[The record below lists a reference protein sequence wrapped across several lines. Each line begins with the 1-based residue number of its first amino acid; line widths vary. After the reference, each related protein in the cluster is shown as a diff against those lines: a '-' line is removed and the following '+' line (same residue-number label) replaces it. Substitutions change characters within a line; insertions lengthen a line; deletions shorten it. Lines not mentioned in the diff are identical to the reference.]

1 MQGTRNNQRMFE
13 EIGALER
20 TARLYQIIGSADLL
34 EVYARNQERLVGTL
48 DELLA
53 MPLEDKARKEA
64 LGLKAE
70 AERLHEELK
79 LSSPTSAR
87 MSALVNAF
95 PQLSAMA
102 SQVSNRVNAEIDRE
116 LSSLQA
122 ATQHAQRNLFWW
134 SLWLIPLTLAV
145 VGVFTYL
152 FGRPIRAIDRA
163 ISELGRGTFSRPI
176 AIRGPADL
184 ERLAAQLEWLRG
196 RLLDLAQ
203 EKNRFLRHMS
213 HELKTPLANIRE
225 GTELLMD
232 GAVGELQSGQREVTA
247 ILRENGMKLQR
258 LIENLLS
265 FSAWQAKSVGLEISE
280 FKLRPLI
287 KGVLENQQL
296 TLVAQRVRLDVQVE
310 DLTALADRGKIR
322 LILDNLLSNAIK
334 FTPRGGTISIHARA
348 EREQLVLDV
357 MDSGPGIPAE
367 ERNRIFEAFYQ
378 GKTPQG
384 GHVKGTGIG
393 LSVVTEFVNAHG
405 GSIEILEAK
414 AGGAHFRV
422 RLPMR
427 QAAPTSREKKLMLHR
442 WRGLAACALIIGTSG
457 GCSLGLGDIFTRQ
470 KPAAPIEQD
479 HITAQDL
486 GPIAPLLDMMSSLP
500 QGDPARQAEI
510 FQAAKDA
517 AELTPTTS
525 NRLQVMRWHWRP
537 RATAARIPSQPSDS
551 CRNCWPGLKLYCLL
565 SAYWPWWSSRK
576 SNRG

>member
-1 MQGTRNNQRMFE
+1 MLVGFTIVAAPLLFAIVNAAVQMNRLSIRSQELVAHGMEGTRNNQRMFE

-20 TARLYQIIGSADLL
+20 TARLYQIIGSANLL
-34 EVYARNQERLVGTL
+34 EDYARTHGRLVNTIRELLTLPL
-48 DELLA
+48 DEESQREAQAVQAQATRL
-53 MPLEDKARKEA
+53 LEDLRHAA
-64 LGLKAE
+64 
-70 AERLHEELK
+70 
-79 LSSPTSAR
+79 PNSAH
-87 MSALVNAF
+87 MADLIATF
-95 PQLSAMA
+95 PQLSEAA
-102 SQVSNRVNAEIDRE
+102 SNVSNRI
-116 LSSLQA
+116 SLQIDQETA
-122 ATQHAQRNLFWW
+122 SLELATQHAQKNL
-134 SLWLIPLTLAV
+134 LLQTLLLVPMTLAV
-145 VGVFTYL
+145 VGLFTYL

-184 ERLAAQLEWLRG
+184 ERLAAQLEWLRS

-232 GAVGELQSGQREVTA
+232 GAVGELQSAQREVTA

-265 FSAWQAKSVGLEISE
+265 FSAWQAKSVGLEVSE

-287 KGVLENQQL
+287 KSVLENQQL

-310 DLTALADRGKIR
+310 DLTPLADRGKVR

-334 FTPRGGTISIHARA
+334 FTPRGGTISLHARS

-357 MDSGPGIPAE
+357 MDSGPGIPAD

-405 GSIEILEAK
+405 GSVEILEAK
-414 AGGAHFRV
+414 VGGAHFRV
-422 RLPMR
+422 RLPLR
-427 QAAPTSREKKLMLHR
+427 QTTALLREKAH
-442 WRGLAACALIIGTSG
+442 AA
-457 GCSLGLGDIFTRQ
+457 
-470 KPAAPIEQD
+470 
-479 HITAQDL
+479 
-486 GPIAPLLDMMSSLP
+486 
-500 QGDPARQAEI
+500 
-510 FQAAKDA
+510 
-517 AELTPTTS
+517 
-525 NRLQVMRWHWRP
+525 
-537 RATAARIPSQPSDS
+537 
-551 CRNCWPGLKLYCLL
+551 
-565 SAYWPWWSSRK
+565 
-576 SNRG
+576 

>member
-1 MQGTRNNQRMFE
+1 MLIGFTIVAAPLLFAIVNAAVQMNRLSNRSVQLVVHGIQSTRNNQRMFE
-13 EIGALER
+13 EIAALER
-20 TARLYQIIGSADLL
+20 TARLYQIIGNADLV
-34 EVYARNQERLVGTL
+34 ESYARHNERLVASLNDLLTL
-48 DELLA
+48 PLDAQSRNDATALLT
-53 MPLEDKARKEA
+53 EA
-64 LGLKAE
+64 D
-70 AERLHEELK
+70 RLLQELK
-79 LSSPTSAR
+79 TSAANSSQ
-87 MSALVNAF
+87 MADLVNAF
-95 PQLSAMA
+95 PHVSELA
-102 SQVSNRVNAEIDRE
+102 SQVSNRVSAQIDRE
-116 LSSLQA
+116 LASLQLA
-122 ATQHAQRNLFWW
+122 AQQAQQYLFWR
-134 SLWLIPLTLAV
+134 TLLLVPMTLVV

-152 FGRPIRAIDRA
+152 FGRPIRAIDRS

-184 ERLAAQLEWLRG
+184 ERLATQLEWLRV

-265 FSAWQAKSVGLEISE
+265 FSAWQAKSVGLEVSE

-287 KGVLENQQL
+287 KTVLENQQL

-310 DLTALADRGKIR
+310 DLTPLADRGKVR

-334 FTPRGGTISIHARA
+334 FTPRGGTICIHARG
-348 EREQLVLDV
+348 EREQLLLEV

-367 ERNRIFEAFYQ
+367 ERKRIFEAFYQ

-393 LSVVTEFVNAHG
+393 LSVVTEFVNAHS

-427 QAAPTSREKKLMLHR
+427 Q
-442 WRGLAACALIIGTSG
+442 
-457 GCSLGLGDIFTRQ
+457 
-470 KPAAPIEQD
+470 PAAPPREKA
-479 HITAQDL
+479 H
-486 GPIAPLLDMMSSLP
+486 
-500 QGDPARQAEI
+500 
-510 FQAAKDA
+510 AA
-517 AELTPTTS
+517 
-525 NRLQVMRWHWRP
+525 
-537 RATAARIPSQPSDS
+537 
-551 CRNCWPGLKLYCLL
+551 
-565 SAYWPWWSSRK
+565 
-576 SNRG
+576 

>member
-1 MQGTRNNQRMFE
+1 MRFPRPKSLSGLMLIGFTIVAAPLLFAIVNAAVQMNRLSTRSEQLVVHGVRVTRNNQRMFE

-34 EVYARNQERLVGTL
+34 DTYARNQQSLSGTL
-48 DELLA
+48 DELLVL
-53 MPLEDKARKEA
+53 PLD
-64 LGLKAE
+64 AE
-70 AERLHEELK
+70 ARDDALALQSEAGRLHEELQR
-79 LSSPTSAR
+79 SAPNSTR
-87 MSALVNAF
+87 MAELIKAF
-95 PQLSAMA
+95 PQLTDTA
-102 SQVSNRVNAEIDRE
+102 SKVSNRVSAQIDRE
-116 LSSLQA
+116 LAGLQQ
-122 ATQHAQRNLFWW
+122 ATQLAQRNLFWET
-134 SLWLIPLTLAV
+134 LLLVPLTLAV

-184 ERLAAQLEWLRG
+184 ERLATQLEWLRS

-232 GAVGELQSGQREVTA
+232 GAVGELQSAQREVTA

-265 FSAWQAKSVGLEISE
+265 FSAWQAKSVGLEITE

-287 KGVLENQQL
+287 KSVLENQQL
-296 TLVAQRVRLDVQVE
+296 TLVAQRVRLDVQVQ
-310 DLTALADRGKIR
+310 DLTPVADRGKVR

-357 MDSGPGIPAE
+357 MDSGPGIPPD

-393 LSVVTEFVNAHG
+393 LSVVTEFVNAHS

-414 AGGAHFRV
+414 TGGAHFRV

-427 QAAPTSREKKLMLHR
+427 QAVAPREKKAH
-442 WRGLAACALIIGTSG
+442 AA
-457 GCSLGLGDIFTRQ
+457 
-470 KPAAPIEQD
+470 
-479 HITAQDL
+479 
-486 GPIAPLLDMMSSLP
+486 
-500 QGDPARQAEI
+500 
-510 FQAAKDA
+510 
-517 AELTPTTS
+517 
-525 NRLQVMRWHWRP
+525 
-537 RATAARIPSQPSDS
+537 
-551 CRNCWPGLKLYCLL
+551 
-565 SAYWPWWSSRK
+565 
-576 SNRG
+576 

>member
-1 MQGTRNNQRMFE
+1 MRFPQPKSLSGLMLIGFTIVAAPLLFAIVNAAVQMNRLSTRSEQLVVDGVRATRNNQRMFE

-20 TARLYQIIGSADLL
+20 TARLYQIVGNADLL
-34 EVYARNQERLVGTL
+34 DVYARIHGRLISTVN
-48 DELLA
+48 ELLGL
-53 MPLEDKARKEA
+53 PLDAQTRDGAR
-64 LGLKAE
+64 GLENE
-70 AERLHEELK
+70 AERLHTELRHD
-79 LSSPTSAR
+79 SPNSPRMADLVSAY
-87 MSALVNAF
+87 
-95 PQLSAMA
+95 PQLSDMA
-102 SQVSNRVNAEIDRE
+102 SQVSNRVSAQIDSE
-116 LSSLQA
+116 LTKLQQ
-122 ATQHAQRNLFWW
+122 ATQGAQRNLFWET
-134 SLWLIPLTLAV
+134 LLLVPLTLAV
-145 VGVFTYL
+145 VAVFTYL

-232 GAVGELQSGQREVTA
+232 GAVGELQSSQREVTA

-287 KGVLENQQL
+287 KSVLENQQL

-310 DLTALADRGKIR
+310 DLTTLADRGKVR
-322 LILDNLLSNAIK
+322 LILDNLLSNAVK
-334 FTPRGGTISIHARA
+334 FTPRGGTIAIHARG
-348 EREQLVLDV
+348 EREQLVIDV
-357 MDSGPGIPAE
+357 MDSGPGIPPE

-414 AGGAHFRV
+414 AGGAQFRV

-427 QAAPTSREKKLMLHR
+427 QAATPSEEAH
-442 WRGLAACALIIGTSG
+442 AA
-457 GCSLGLGDIFTRQ
+457 
-470 KPAAPIEQD
+470 
-479 HITAQDL
+479 
-486 GPIAPLLDMMSSLP
+486 
-500 QGDPARQAEI
+500 
-510 FQAAKDA
+510 
-517 AELTPTTS
+517 
-525 NRLQVMRWHWRP
+525 
-537 RATAARIPSQPSDS
+537 
-551 CRNCWPGLKLYCLL
+551 
-565 SAYWPWWSSRK
+565 
-576 SNRG
+576 

>member
-1 MQGTRNNQRMFE
+1 MLIGFTIVAAPLLFAIVNAAVQMSRLSNRSEQLVVHGMQGTRNNQLMLQ

-34 EVYARNQERLVGTL
+34 EVYARNHERLTATVNELLTLPLDAQVQRDARTLRSEADRLL
-48 DELLA
+48 DEIKHSA
-53 MPLEDKARKEA
+53 PN
-64 LGLKAE
+64 
-70 AERLHEELK
+70 
-79 LSSPTSAR
+79 SAR
-87 MSALVNAF
+87 MADLVNAF
-95 PQLSAMA
+95 PNLSELA
-102 SQVSNRVNAEIDRE
+102 SKVSTRVSAQIDLE
-116 LSSLQA
+116 FSALQIA
-122 ATQHAQRNLFWW
+122 AQRAQQKLF
-134 SLWLIPLTLAV
+134 LQTLLLVPMTLAV
-145 VGVFTYL
+145 VAVFTYV

-184 ERLAAQLEWLRG
+184 ERLAAQLEWLRS

-232 GAVGELQSGQREVTA
+232 GAVGELQSSQREVMA

-287 KGVLENQQL
+287 KTVLENQQL

-310 DLTALADRGKIR
+310 DLTPLADRGKVR

-334 FTPRGGTISIHARA
+334 FTPRGGTISIHAHG
-348 EREQLVLDV
+348 ERENFLLDV
-357 MDSGPGIPAE
+357 TDSGPGIPAD
-367 ERNRIFEAFYQ
+367 ERGKIFEAFYQ

-405 GSIEILEAK
+405 GSIEIFDAK

-427 QAAPTSREKKLMLHR
+427 QSTVAAAASPREKAH
-442 WRGLAACALIIGTSG
+442 AA
-457 GCSLGLGDIFTRQ
+457 
-470 KPAAPIEQD
+470 
-479 HITAQDL
+479 
-486 GPIAPLLDMMSSLP
+486 
-500 QGDPARQAEI
+500 
-510 FQAAKDA
+510 
-517 AELTPTTS
+517 
-525 NRLQVMRWHWRP
+525 
-537 RATAARIPSQPSDS
+537 
-551 CRNCWPGLKLYCLL
+551 
-565 SAYWPWWSSRK
+565 
-576 SNRG
+576 

>member
-1 MQGTRNNQRMFE
+1 MLIGFTIVAAPLLFAIVNAAVQMNRLSTRSEQLVVHGVRATRNNQRMFE

-20 TARLYQIIGSADLL
+20 TARLYQIIGNGDLL
-34 EVYARNQERLVGTL
+34 DVYARNHDRLIATVN
-48 DELLA
+48 ELLGL
-53 MPLEDKARKEA
+53 PLDAETRDGARA
-64 LGLKAE
+64 LENE

-79 LSSPTSAR
+79 HDTPNSAR
-87 MSALVNAF
+87 MTDLINAF
-95 PQLSAMA
+95 PPLSDMA
-102 SQVSNRVNAEIDRE
+102 SKVSDRISAQIDSE
-116 LSSLQA
+116 LSNLQL
-122 ATQHAQRNLFWW
+122 ATQLAQRSLFWET
-134 SLWLIPLTLAV
+134 LLLVPLTLAV

-232 GAVGELQSGQREVTA
+232 GAVGELQSSQREVTA

-287 KGVLENQQL
+287 KSVLENQQL
-296 TLVAQRVRLDVQVE
+296 TLVAQRVRLDVHVE
-310 DLTALADRGKIR
+310 DLTTLSDRGKVR

-334 FTPRGGTISIHARA
+334 FTPRGGTIAIHARG

-393 LSVVTEFVNAHG
+393 LSVVTEFVSAHS

-427 QAAPTSREKKLMLHR
+427 QAAAPREKAH
-442 WRGLAACALIIGTSG
+442 AA
-457 GCSLGLGDIFTRQ
+457 
-470 KPAAPIEQD
+470 
-479 HITAQDL
+479 
-486 GPIAPLLDMMSSLP
+486 
-500 QGDPARQAEI
+500 
-510 FQAAKDA
+510 
-517 AELTPTTS
+517 
-525 NRLQVMRWHWRP
+525 
-537 RATAARIPSQPSDS
+537 
-551 CRNCWPGLKLYCLL
+551 
-565 SAYWPWWSSRK
+565 
-576 SNRG
+576 

>member
-1 MQGTRNNQRMFE
+1 MLIGFTIVAAPLLFAIVNAAVQMNRLSVRSQQLVIHGMQGTRNNQRMFE

-20 TARLYQIIGSADLL
+20 QARLYQIIGNPDLL
-34 EVYARNQERLVGTL
+34 DVYARHHARLMTAIQ
-48 DELLA
+48 ELLTL
-53 MPLEDKARKEA
+53 PLDAASQKGVADLEA
-64 LGLKAE
+64 QAQQLQQDIKRA
-70 AERLHEELK
+70 APN
-79 LSSPTSAR
+79 SPHMADLIGT
-87 MSALVNAF
+87 F
-95 PQLSAMA
+95 PQLAEAAEHA
-102 SQVSNRVNAEIDRE
+102 SDRISLQIDRE
-116 LSSLQA
+116 TASLEQA
-122 ATQHAQRNLFWW
+122 TEQAQQNL
-134 SLWLIPLTLAV
+134 LWQTLLLVPMTLAV

-232 GAVGELQSGQREVTA
+232 GAVGELQSSQREVTA

-265 FSAWQAKSVGLEISE
+265 FSAWQAKSVGLEVSE
-280 FKLRPLI
+280 FRLRPLI

-310 DLTALADRGKIR
+310 DLTALADRSKVR

-334 FTPRGGTISIHARA
+334 FTPRGGTISLHARS
-348 EREQLVLDV
+348 EREQLLLDV
-357 MDSGPGIPAE
+357 IDSGPGIPAD

-405 GSIEILEAK
+405 GSIEILDSK
-414 AGGAHFRV
+414 GGAHFRV
-422 RLPMR
+422 RLPLR
-427 QAAPTSREKKLMLHR
+427 Q
-442 WRGLAACALIIGTSG
+442 
-457 GCSLGLGDIFTRQ
+457 
-470 KPAAPIEQD
+470 
-479 HITAQDL
+479 
-486 GPIAPLLDMMSSLP
+486 
-500 QGDPARQAEI
+500 
-510 FQAAKDA
+510 
-517 AELTPTTS
+517 
-525 NRLQVMRWHWRP
+525 
-537 RATAARIPSQPSDS
+537 TAAARA
-551 CRNCWPGLKLYCLL
+551 K
-565 SAYWPWWSSRK
+565 AHAA
-576 SNRG
+576 

>member
-1 MQGTRNNQRMFE
+1 MLIGFTIVAAPLLFAIVNAAVQMNHLSTRSEQLVVHGVQGSRNNQRMFE
-13 EIGALER
+13 EIAALER
-20 TARLYQIIGSADLL
+20 SARLYQIIATAELL
-34 EVYARNQERLVGTL
+34 DGYTRNHDRLVATL
-48 DELLA
+48 NELLA
-53 MPLEDKARKEA
+53 LPLDAEARNEVRA
-64 LGLKAE
+64 LQAE
-70 AERLHEELK
+70 AERLLYELK
-79 LSSPTSAR
+79 KTAPASAH
-87 MSALVNAF
+87 MTELINAVA
-95 PQLSAMA
+95 QLSELA
-102 SQVSNRVNAEIDRE
+102 SKVSNRISSQIDRE
-116 LSSLQA
+116 LASLQL
-122 ATQHAQRNLFWW
+122 ATQRAQQNLFWET
-134 SLWLIPLTLAV
+134 LLLVPMTLAV

-232 GAVGELQSGQREVTA
+232 GAVGELQSAQREVTA

-280 FKLRPLI
+280 FKLRPLV
-287 KGVLENQQL
+287 KSVLENQQL

-310 DLTALADRGKIR
+310 DLTPLADRGKVR

-334 FTPRGGTISIHARA
+334 FTPRGGTISIHARG
-348 EREQLVLDV
+348 ERDQLVLDV
-357 MDSGPGIPAE
+357 MDSGPGIPPE

-405 GSIEILEAK
+405 GSIEILESK
-414 AGGAHFRV
+414 SGGAHFRV

-427 QAAPTSREKKLMLHR
+427 QAAATREKAH
-442 WRGLAACALIIGTSG
+442 AA
-457 GCSLGLGDIFTRQ
+457 
-470 KPAAPIEQD
+470 
-479 HITAQDL
+479 
-486 GPIAPLLDMMSSLP
+486 
-500 QGDPARQAEI
+500 
-510 FQAAKDA
+510 
-517 AELTPTTS
+517 
-525 NRLQVMRWHWRP
+525 
-537 RATAARIPSQPSDS
+537 
-551 CRNCWPGLKLYCLL
+551 
-565 SAYWPWWSSRK
+565 
-576 SNRG
+576 

>member
-1 MQGTRNNQRMFE
+1 MLIGFTIVAAPLLFAIVNAAVQMNRLSVRSQQLVVHGMQGTRNNQRMFE

-20 TARLYQIIGSADLL
+20 QARLYQIIGSADLL
-34 EVYARNQERLVGTL
+34 EVYARHHARLVTAIQELLTLPL
-48 DELLA
+48 DEPTLQGVRGLQSKADQLLQ
-53 MPLEDKARKEA
+53 D
-64 LGLKAE
+64 LKHAAPNSTHMAE
-70 AERLHEELK
+70 LIA
-79 LSSPTSAR
+79 S
-87 MSALVNAF
+87 F
-95 PQLSAMA
+95 PQLSDVA
-102 SQVSNRVNAEIDRE
+102 SNISDRINLQIDGE
-116 LSSLQA
+116 TSSLQL
-122 ATQHAQRNLFWW
+122 ATQRAQQNLVWQT
-134 SLWLIPLTLAV
+134 LLLVPMTLAV

-287 KGVLENQQL
+287 KSVLENQQL

-310 DLTALADRGKIR
+310 DLTPLADRSKVR
-322 LILDNLLSNAIK
+322 LILDNLLSNAVK
-334 FTPRGGTISIHARA
+334 FTPRGGTISLHARG
-348 EREQLVLDV
+348 EREQLLLDV
-357 MDSGPGIPAE
+357 MDSGPGIPAD

-405 GSIEILEAK
+405 GSIEILESK
-414 AGGAHFRV
+414 SGGAHFRV
-422 RLPMR
+422 RLPLR
-427 QAAPTSREKKLMLHR
+427 HAVPAAREKAH
-442 WRGLAACALIIGTSG
+442 AA
-457 GCSLGLGDIFTRQ
+457 
-470 KPAAPIEQD
+470 
-479 HITAQDL
+479 
-486 GPIAPLLDMMSSLP
+486 
-500 QGDPARQAEI
+500 
-510 FQAAKDA
+510 
-517 AELTPTTS
+517 
-525 NRLQVMRWHWRP
+525 
-537 RATAARIPSQPSDS
+537 
-551 CRNCWPGLKLYCLL
+551 
-565 SAYWPWWSSRK
+565 
-576 SNRG
+576 